1 MMPAPT
7 YNVDRQFM
15 TGVAAMLGRL
25 LIAMSIVFVSLEA
38 GAAVVP
44 FPPGLRE
51 IEIVSGDA
59 TLHVRVGGR
68 GPAVVMLHGFGDTG
82 DMWAPLAHDLISD
95 HTVVIPD
102 LRGMGLS
109 SHPQGGYDKRSQA
122 ADIAAILDQL
132 DIRQADL
139 VTHDIGNMVGYALAA
154 LFPDRVTRWVAMDA
168 PLPGIGDWE
177 QIIQSPL
184 LWHFNFRGPDVERL
198 VQGRERI
205 YLDRFWDELSANPN
219 AIDEATREHYAALY
233 ARPGAMHCA
242 FEQFAAFSRDAV
254 DNKAF
259 VANGK
264 LTTPILAIGAEKS
277 FGTAMADQMRFVALD
292 VTGSVIAN
300 SGHWLME
307 EQPAAT
313 VAAIS
318 TFLRRPRQIG
328 ESKQRLTPADVAG
341 LPRGA
346 AGAGTSG
353 VDSIETT
360 VLLGDPTKPGIYT
373 IALHIPANTVI
384 VAHTHRDDR
393 VAMVVSG
400 TWYFGYGVR
409 RDPAALKSLPA
420 GSFYTEPAGEPH
432 FAETKAEP
440 VTVYITGHGPTD
452 TVYVEAGAKPSI
464 K

>member
-1 MMPAPT
+1 
-7 YNVDRQFM
+7 
-15 TGVAAMLGRL
+15 MLHRL
-25 LIAMSIVFVSLEA
+25 PVVISILFVSLPA

-44 FPPGLRE
+44 FPPAFHE
-51 IEIVSGDA
+51 MEVTAGDA
-59 TLHVRVGGR
+59 TLHVRIGGQ

-82 DMWAPLAHDLISD
+82 DMWAPLAAELVRD

-109 SHPQGGYDKRSQA
+109 SRPAGGYDKRNQA
-122 ADIAAILDQL
+122 ADIAAILDKL
-132 DIRQADL
+132 NIAQAAL
-139 VTHDIGNMVGYALAA
+139 VTHDIGNMVGYAFAA
-154 LFPDRVTRWVAMDA
+154 QFPDRVTRWVAMDA
-168 PLPGIGDWE
+168 PLPGIGNWE
-177 QIIQSPL
+177 KIIQSPL

-198 VQGRERI
+198 VKDRERI
-205 YLDRFWDELSANPN
+205 YLDRFWDELSADPK

-233 ARPGAMHCA
+233 AQPGAMHSA

-264 LTTPILAIGAEKS
+264 LTMPVLAIGAEKS
-277 FGTAMADQMRFVALD
+277 FGTAMADEIRFVALD
-292 VTGSVIAN
+292 VTGAVIAN

-313 VAAIS
+313 VAAI
-318 TFLRRPRQIG
+318 TAFLRRPPQAS
-328 ESKQRLTPADVAG
+328 ESRQRLAPADFAG
-341 LPRGA
+341 LSHGT
-346 AGAGTSG
+346 AGAGMSG
-353 VDSIETT
+353 LERIETT
-360 VLLGDPTKPGIYT
+360 VLLGDPAKPGLYT

-384 VAHTHRDDR
+384 LAHTHRDDR
-393 VAMVVSG
+393 VATVVSG
-400 TWYFGYGVR
+400 TWYFGYGSR
-409 RDPAALKSLPA
+409 HNPAELKSLPA

-452 TVYVEAGAKPSI
+452 TIYVEPAAQTPTNK
-464 K
+464 

>member
-1 MMPAPT
+1 
-7 YNVDRQFM
+7 
-15 TGVAAMLGRL
+15 MLRRL
-25 LIAMSIVFVSLEA
+25 PVVLSILFVSLPA
-38 GAAVVP
+38 GAAIVP
-44 FPPGLRE
+44 FPPALHEME
-51 IEIVSGDA
+51 IAAGDT
-59 TLHVRVGGR
+59 TLHVRVGGQ

-82 DMWAPLAHDLISD
+82 DMWAPLAADLVRD

-109 SHPQGGYDKRSQA
+109 SRPKGGYDKRNQA
-122 ADIAAILDQL
+122 ADIAAILDKL
-132 DIRQADL
+132 DIAQADL
-139 VTHDIGNMVGYALAA
+139 VTHDIGNMVGYAFAA
-154 LFPDRVTRWVAMDA
+154 QFPDRVTRWVAMDA
-168 PLPGIGDWE
+168 PLPGIGNWE
-177 QIIQSPL
+177 KIIQSPL

-198 VQGRERI
+198 VKDRERI
-205 YLDRFWDELSANPN
+205 YLDRFWDELSADPK

-233 ARPGAMHCA
+233 ARPGAMHAA

-264 LTTPILAIGAEKS
+264 LTMPVLAIGAEKS
-277 FGTAMADQMRFVALD
+277 FGTAMADEIRFVALD
-292 VTGSVIAN
+292 VTGAVIAN

-313 VAAIS
+313 VAAI
-318 TFLRRPRQIG
+318 TAFLRRPPQAS
-328 ESKQRLTPADVAG
+328 ESRQRLTPADVAG
-341 LPRGA
+341 LSHGA

-353 VDSIETT
+353 LERIETT
-360 VLLGDPTKPGIYT
+360 VLLGDPTKPGLYT

-384 VAHTHRDDR
+384 LAHTHRDDR
-393 VAMVVSG
+393 VATVVSG
-400 TWYFGYGVR
+400 TWYFGYGTR
-409 RDPAALKSLPA
+409 RDPAVLKSLPA

-452 TVYVEAGAKPSI
+452 TIYLEPAAQSPTNK
-464 K
+464 